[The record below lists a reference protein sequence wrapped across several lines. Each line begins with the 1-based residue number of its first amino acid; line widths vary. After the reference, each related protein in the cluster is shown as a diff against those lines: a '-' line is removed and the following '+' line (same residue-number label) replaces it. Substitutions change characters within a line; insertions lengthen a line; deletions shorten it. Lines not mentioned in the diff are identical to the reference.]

1 MVMSQ
6 LKIRELPR
14 APFGADIEGLDLSTD
29 LTADDKAL
37 LQRTFDERGLLRFRH
52 LDIDVNQQ
60 RFLAALV
67 IGREGP
73 APDGAPYDT
82 SDEFFVSNKEE
93 NGGAPFG
100 RLLYHCDMMW
110 SDNPFQVLTLYG
122 LEVVKPSVP
131 TVFASAANAWATLPD
146 ALRARVEGKHATH
159 VTGQQR
165 RGADEEGELLQPIR
179 ENERWVT
186 RPLPFNHP
194 RTGVPL
200 LYASQMMTRNI
211 EELSAEDSEALLEE
225 LFDHIYAPENSWQ
238 QDWEER
244 DLVMWDNFAI
254 QHARGAVDF
263 DGPPRTLRKVISPR
277 PVGITER
284 PTYSKTASAS

>member
-6 LKIRELPR
+6 LRVRDLDD
-14 APFGADIEGLDLSTD
+14 APFGADIEGLDPNKE
-29 LTADDKAL
+29 LTADEKAL
-37 LQRTFDERGLLRFRH
+37 LQRTFDERGLVRFRN
-52 LDIDVNQQ
+52 LDITTDQQ
-60 RFLAALV
+60 RYLAALM
-67 IGREGP
+67 IGLEGP
-73 APDGAPYDT
+73 APDGAPFDT
-82 SDEFFVSNKEE
+82 SDEFFVSNKED

-110 SDNPFQVLTLYG
+110 SDNPFSVLTLYG

-131 TVFASAANAWATLPD
+131 TVFSSAAYAWETLPET
-146 ALRARVEGKHATH
+146 LRARVQGKHATH

-165 RGADEEGELLQPIR
+165 RGADDGGELLQPIR

-186 RPLPFNHP
+186 RPLPFSHP

-200 LYASQMMTRNI
+200 LYTSQMMTRNI
-211 EELSAEDSEALLEE
+211 EELAADDSEALLDEIFTH
-225 LFDHIYAPENSWQ
+225 LYSPANTWQ
-238 QDWEER
+238 QDWEEK

-254 QHARGAVDF
+254 QHARGQVES

-277 PVGITER
+277 PLGMTER
-284 PTYSKTASAS
+284 PTFTKAASAS

>member
-1 MVMSQ
+1 MVMSP
-6 LKIRELPR
+6 LKVRELD
-14 APFGADIEGLDLSTD
+14 APFGADIEGLDPSARLD
-29 LTADDKAL
+29 AQDKAL
-37 LQRTFDERGLLRFRH
+37 LQRTFDDRGLLRFRN
-52 LDIDVNQQ
+52 LDMDADYQQ
-60 RFLAALV
+60 YLAALV

-73 APDGAPYDT
+73 GPDGAKYDT
-82 SDEFFVSNKEE
+82 SDEFFVSNREE
-93 NGGAPFG
+93 NAGAPFG

-131 TVFASAANAWATLPD
+131 TVFASAANGWATLPA

-165 RGADEEGELLQPIR
+165 RAKDDEEGELLQPIR

-186 RPLPFNHP
+186 RPMPFEHP
-194 RTGVPL
+194 RTGTAL

-211 EELSAEDSEALLEE
+211 EELPGDESEALLEE
-225 LFDHIYAPENSWQ
+225 LFEHLYSPANSWQ
-238 QDWEER
+238 QDWEEG

-254 QHARGAVDF
+254 QHARGAVDS

-277 PVGITER
+277 PSMATER
-284 PTYSKTASAS
+284 PTFIKAAGPS

>member
-1 MVMSQ
+1 MSQ
-6 LKIRELPR
+6 LKVRDLDG
-14 APFGADIEGLDLSTD
+14 APFGADIEGLDPNKV
-29 LTADDKAL
+29 LTADEKAL
-37 LQRTFDERGLLRFRH
+37 LQHTFDERGLLRFRN
-52 LDIDVNQQ
+52 LDIDTDQQ
-60 RFLAALV
+60 RYLAALM

-82 SDEFFVSNKEE
+82 SDGFFVSNKEE

-110 SDNPFQVLTLYG
+110 SDNPFSVLTLYG

-131 TVFASAANAWATLPD
+131 TVFASSANAWATLPE
-146 ALRARVEGKHATH
+146 ALRARVDGKHATH

-165 RGADEEGELLQPIR
+165 RGGDDDGGELLQPIR

-200 LYASQMMTRNI
+200 LYTSQMMTRNI
-211 EELSAEDSEALLEE
+211 EEYDAEASEALLEE
-225 LFDHIYAPENSWQ
+225 LFDHLYAPANSWR
-238 QDWEER
+238 QDWEEK

-254 QHARGAVDF
+254 QHARGQVES

-277 PVGITER
+277 PLGMTER
-284 PTYSKTASAS
+284 PTFSKADAK

>member
-1 MVMSQ
+1 MAMSQ
-6 LKIRELPR
+6 LEIRELD
-14 APFGADIEGLDLSTD
+14 APFGADVVGLEPSAELS
-29 LTADDKAL
+29 ADDKAL
-37 LQRTFDERGLLRFRH
+37 LQRSFDERGLLRFRN
-52 LDIDVNQQ
+52 LDIDTDYQQ
-60 RFLAALV
+60 YLAALV

-73 APDGAPYDT
+73 GPDGAKYDT
-82 SDEFFVSNKEE
+82 SDEFFVSNREE
-93 NGGAPFG
+93 NAGAPFG

-131 TVFASAANAWATLPD
+131 TVFASAANAWRTLPT

-165 RGADEEGELLQPIR
+165 RAKDDEDGELLQPIR

-186 RPLPFNHP
+186 RPLPFEHP
-194 RTGVPL
+194 RTGTPL

-211 EELSAEDSEALLEE
+211 EELSGEDSEALLEE
-225 LFDHIYAPENSWQ
+225 LFDHLYSPANSWQ
-238 QDWEER
+238 QDWDER

-254 QHARGAVDF
+254 QHARGAVDS

-277 PVGITER
+277 PSAATER
-284 PTYSKTASAS
+284 PRFSKAASPS

>member
-1 MVMSQ
+1 MSQ
-6 LKIRELPR
+6 LKVRELD
-14 APFGADIEGLDLSTD
+14 APFGADVEGLDPRAKLG
-29 LTADDKAL
+29 ADDKAL
-37 LQRTFDERGLLRFRH
+37 LQRTFDDRGLLRFRN
-52 LDIDVNQQ
+52 LDIDADCQQ
-60 RFLAALV
+60 YLAALV

-73 APDGAPYDT
+73 GPDGAKYDT
-82 SDEFFVSNKEE
+82 SDEFFVSNREE
-93 NGGAPFG
+93 NAGAPFG

-131 TVFASAANAWATLPD
+131 TLFASAANAWATLPT

-165 RGADEEGELLQPIR
+165 RAKDDEEGELLQPIR

-186 RPLPFNHP
+186 RPMPFEHP
-194 RTGVPL
+194 RTGTPL

-211 EELSAEDSEALLEE
+211 EELPGDESEALIEE
-225 LFDHIYAPENSWQ
+225 LFEHLYSPANSWQ
-238 QDWEER
+238 QDWEEG

-254 QHARGAVDF
+254 QHARGAVDS

-277 PVGITER
+277 PSRDTER
-284 PTYSKTASAS
+284 PTFSKAARSS

>member
-1 MVMSQ
+1 MSQ
-6 LKIRELPR
+6 LKVRELD
-14 APFGADIEGLDLSTD
+14 APFGADIEGLDPSGSLS
-29 LTADDKAL
+29 AADKAL
-37 LQRTFDERGLLRFRH
+37 LQRTFDERGLLRFH
-52 LDIDVNQQ
+52 NLDIDADYQQ
-60 RFLAALV
+60 YLAALV

-73 APDGAPYDT
+73 GPDGAKYDT
-82 SDEFFVSNKEE
+82 SDEFFVSNREE
-93 NGGAPFG
+93 NAGAPFG

-131 TVFASAANAWATLPD
+131 TVFASAANAWATLPT

-165 RGADEEGELLQPIR
+165 RAKDDEEGELLQPIR

-186 RPLPFNHP
+186 RPMPFEHP
-194 RTGVPL
+194 RTGTPL

-211 EELSAEDSEALLEE
+211 EELPGDESEALLEE
-225 LFDHIYAPENSWQ
+225 LFEHLYSPANSWQ
-238 QDWEER
+238 QDWEEG

-254 QHARGAVDF
+254 QHARGAVDS

-277 PVGITER
+277 PSRDTER
-284 PTYSKTASAS
+284 PRFTKATTS

>member
-1 MVMSQ
+1 MSQ
-6 LKIRELPR
+6 LKVRELD
-14 APFGADIEGLDLSTD
+14 APFGADVEGLDPGASLSP
-29 LTADDKAL
+29 ADKAL
-37 LQRTFDERGLLRFRH
+37 LQRTFDERGLLRFH
-52 LDIDVNQQ
+52 NLDIDADYQQ
-60 RFLAALV
+60 YLAALV

-73 APDGAPYDT
+73 GPDGAKYDT
-82 SDEFFVSNKEE
+82 SDEFFVSNREE
-93 NGGAPFG
+93 NAGAPFG

-131 TVFASAANAWATLPD
+131 TVFASAANAWATLPT

-165 RGADEEGELLQPIR
+165 RAKDDEEGELLQPIR

-186 RPLPFNHP
+186 RPLPFEHP
-194 RTGVPL
+194 RTGTPL

-211 EELSAEDSEALLEE
+211 EELPGDESEALLEE
-225 LFDHIYAPENSWQ
+225 LFEHLYSPANSWQ
-238 QDWEER
+238 QDWEEG

-254 QHARGAVDF
+254 QHARGAVDS

-277 PVGITER
+277 PSMDTER
-284 PTYSKTASAS
+284 PTFSKAAGSS

>member
-6 LKIRELPR
+6 LKVRDLDG
-14 APFGADIEGLDLSTD
+14 APFGADIEGLDPNKE
-29 LTADDKAL
+29 LTADEKAL
-37 LQRTFDERGLLRFRH
+37 LQRTFDERGLLRFRN
-52 LDIDVNQQ
+52 LDINTDQQ
-60 RFLAALV
+60 RYLAALM

-110 SDNPFQVLTLYG
+110 SDNPFSVLTLYG

-131 TVFASAANAWATLPD
+131 TVFASSANAWATLPD
-146 ALRARVEGKHATH
+146 SLRARVDGKHATH

-165 RGADEEGELLQPIR
+165 RGGDDDGGELLQPIR

-200 LYASQMMTRNI
+200 LYTSQMMTRNI
-211 EELSAEDSEALLEE
+211 EEYDAEESEALLEE

-238 QDWEER
+238 QDWEEK

-254 QHARGAVDF
+254 QHARGQVES

-277 PVGITER
+277 PLGMTER
-284 PTYSKTASAS
+284 PTYSKAGAK

>member
-1 MVMSQ
+1 MSQ
-6 LKIRELPR
+6 LKVRELD
-14 APFGADIEGLDLSTD
+14 APFGADIEGLDPS
-29 LTADDKAL
+29 ARVSAADKAL
-37 LQRTFDERGLLRFRH
+37 LQSTFDERGLLRFRN
-52 LDIDVNQQ
+52 LDIDADYQQ
-60 RFLAALV
+60 YLAALV

-73 APDGAPYDT
+73 GPDGAKYDT
-82 SDEFFVSNKEE
+82 SDEFFVSNREE
-93 NGGAPFG
+93 NAGAPFG

-131 TVFASAANAWATLPD
+131 TVFASAANAWATLPT

-165 RGADEEGELLQPIR
+165 RAKDDEEGELLQPIR

-186 RPLPFNHP
+186 RPMPFEHP
-194 RTGVPL
+194 RTGTPL

-211 EELSAEDSEALLEE
+211 EELPGDESEALLEE
-225 LFDHIYAPENSWQ
+225 LFEHLYSPANSWQ
-238 QDWEER
+238 QDWEEG

-254 QHARGAVDF
+254 QHARGAVDS

-277 PVGITER
+277 PARDTER
-284 PTYSKTASAS
+284 PTFSKAAGSS

>member
-6 LKIRELPR
+6 LKVRDLDG
-14 APFGADIEGLDLSTD
+14 APFGADIEGLDPSKE
-29 LTADDKAL
+29 LTADEKTL
-37 LQRTFDERGLLRFRH
+37 LQRTFDERGLLRFRN
-52 LDIDVNQQ
+52 LDINTDQQ
-60 RFLAALV
+60 RYLAALM

-73 APDGAPYDT
+73 APDGAPFDT

-110 SDNPFQVLTLYG
+110 SDNPFSVLTLYG

-131 TVFASAANAWATLPD
+131 TVFASSANAWATLPD
-146 ALRARVEGKHATH
+146 SLRARVDGKHATH

-165 RGADEEGELLQPIR
+165 RGGDDDGGELLQPIR

-200 LYASQMMTRNI
+200 LYTSQMMTRNI
-211 EELSAEDSEALLEE
+211 EEYDAEESEALLGE
-225 LFDHIYAPENSWQ
+225 LFDHIYAPANSWQ
-238 QDWEER
+238 QDWEEK

-254 QHARGAVDF
+254 QHARGQVES

-277 PVGITER
+277 PLGMTER
-284 PTYSKTASAS
+284 PTFSKAGAK

>member
-6 LKIRELPR
+6 LKVREFFD
-14 APFGADIEGLDLSTD
+14 APFGADIEGLDPARELD
-29 LTADDKAL
+29 ADDKAL
-37 LQRTFDERGLLRFRH
+37 LQRTFDERGLLRFRN
-52 LDIDVNQQ
+52 LDINADYQQ
-60 RFLAALV
+60 YLAALV

-73 APDGAPYDT
+73 GPDGAKYDT
-82 SDEFFVSNKEE
+82 SDEFFVSNREE
-93 NGGAPFG
+93 NAGAPFG

-122 LEVVKPSVP
+122 LEVAKPSVP
-131 TVFASAANAWATLPD
+131 TVFASAACGWATLPSE
-146 ALRARVEGKHATH
+146 LRSRVEGKHATH

-165 RGADEEGELLQPIR
+165 RANDDEGELLQPIR

-186 RPLPFNHP
+186 RPMPFEHP
-194 RTGVPL
+194 RTGAPL

-211 EELSAEDSEALLEE
+211 EELPAEESEALLDE
-225 LFDHIYAPENSWQ
+225 LFEHLYRPANSWQ
-238 QDWEER
+238 QDWEEG

-254 QHARGAVDF
+254 QHARGAVSS

-277 PVGITER
+277 PSMATER
-284 PTYSKTASAS
+284 PRFDKVNSS

>member
-1 MVMSQ
+1 MSYIKVRD
-6 LKIRELPR
+6 LDD
-14 APFGADIEGLDLSTD
+14 APFGADIEGLDLSTE
-29 LTADDKAL
+29 LSAEDKAL
-37 LQRTFDERGLLRFRH
+37 LQRTFDERGLLRFRN
-52 LDIDVNQQ
+52 LDLETDQQ
-60 RFLAALV
+60 RYLAALV
-67 IGREGP
+67 IGLEGP

-82 SDEFFVSNKEE
+82 SDHFFVSNKEE

-110 SDNPFQVLTLYG
+110 SDNPFSVLTLYG

-131 TVFASAANAWATLPD
+131 TVFASSANAWATLPD

-165 RGADEEGELLQPIR
+165 RGGDDDGDLLQPVR

-194 RTGVPL
+194 RTGTPL
-200 LYASQMMTRNI
+200 LYTSQMMTRDI
-211 EELSAEDSEALLEE
+211 EELSAEDSEALLDE
-225 LFDHIYAPENSWQ
+225 LFEHIYAPANSWQ
-238 QDWEER
+238 QDWEEK
-244 DLVMWDNFAI
+244 DLVMWDNFAV
-254 QHARGAVDF
+254 QHARGVVAS

-277 PVGITER
+277 PSGMNER
-284 PTYSKTASAS
+284 PTFTKAASAS

>member
-1 MVMSQ
+1 MSQ
-6 LKIRELPR
+6 LKVRELD
-14 APFGADIEGLDLSTD
+14 APFGADIEGLDPSASLS
-29 LTADDKAL
+29 AADKAL
-37 LQRTFDERGLLRFRH
+37 LQRTFDERGLLRFH
-52 LDIDVNQQ
+52 NLDIDADYQQ
-60 RFLAALV
+60 YLAALV

-73 APDGAPYDT
+73 GPDGAKYDT
-82 SDEFFVSNKEE
+82 SDEFFVSNREE
-93 NGGAPFG
+93 NAGAPFG

-131 TVFASAANAWATLPD
+131 TVFASAANAWATLPT
-146 ALRARVEGKHATH
+146 ALRARAEGKHATH

-200 LYASQMMTRNI
+200 LYA
-211 EELSAEDSEALLEE
+211 
-225 LFDHIYAPENSWQ
+225 
-238 QDWEER
+238 
-244 DLVMWDNFAI
+244 
-254 QHARGAVDF
+254 
-263 DGPPRTLRKVISPR
+263 
-277 PVGITER
+277 
-284 PTYSKTASAS
+284 

>member
-1 MVMSQ
+1 MSQ
-6 LKIRELPR
+6 LKVHEFSD
-14 APFGADIEGLDLSTD
+14 APFGADIEGLVPGAELD
-29 LTADDKAL
+29 ADDKAL
-37 LQRTFDERGLLRFRH
+37 LQCTFDERGLLRIRN
-52 LDIDVNQQ
+52 LDVDADYQQ
-60 RFLAALV
+60 YLAALV

-73 APDGAPYDT
+73 GPDGAKYDT
-82 SDEFFVSNKEE
+82 SDEFFVSNREE
-93 NGGAPFG
+93 NAGAPFG

-131 TVFASAANAWATLPD
+131 TVFASAANGWATLSPE
-146 ALRARVEGKHATH
+146 LRARVEGKHATH

-165 RGADEEGELLQPIR
+165 RAKDDEEGELLQPIR

-186 RPLPFNHP
+186 RPMPFEHP
-194 RTGVPL
+194 RTGTPL

-211 EELSAEDSEALLEE
+211 EELPDDESEALLEE
-225 LFDHIYAPENSWQ
+225 LFEHLYSPANSWQ
-238 QDWEER
+238 QDWAEG

-254 QHARGAVDF
+254 QHARGAVDS

-277 PVGITER
+277 PSMDTER
-284 PTYSKTASAS
+284 PRFTKAGTS

>member
-1 MVMSQ
+1 MSQ
-6 LKIRELPR
+6 LKVRELD
-14 APFGADIEGLDLSTD
+14 APFGADIEGLDPSARLS
-29 LTADDKAL
+29 AADKAL
-37 LQRTFDERGLLRFRH
+37 LQSTFDERGLLRLRN
-52 LDIDVNQQ
+52 LDIDADYQQ
-60 RFLAALV
+60 YLAALV

-73 APDGAPYDT
+73 GPDGAKYDT
-82 SDEFFVSNKEE
+82 SDEFFVSNREE
-93 NGGAPFG
+93 NAGAPFG

-122 LEVVKPSVP
+122 LEVVNPSVP
-131 TVFASAANAWATLPD
+131 TVFASAANAWATLPT

-165 RGADEEGELLQPIR
+165 RAKDDEEGELLQPIR

-186 RPLPFNHP
+186 RPMPFEHP
-194 RTGVPL
+194 RTGTPL

-211 EELSAEDSEALLEE
+211 EELPGDESEALLEE
-225 LFDHIYAPENSWQ
+225 LFEHLYSPANSWQ
-238 QDWEER
+238 QDWEEG

-254 QHARGAVDF
+254 QHARGAVDS

-277 PVGITER
+277 PSRDTER
-284 PTYSKTASAS
+284 PTFSKAAGSS

>member
-1 MVMSQ
+1 MSQ
-6 LKIRELPR
+6 LKVRELD
-14 APFGADIEGLDLSTD
+14 APFGADVEGLDPGASLSP
-29 LTADDKAL
+29 ADKAL
-37 LQRTFDERGLLRFRH
+37 LQRTFDERGLLRFH
-52 LDIDVNQQ
+52 NLDIGAEYQQ
-60 RFLAALV
+60 YLAALV

-73 APDGAPYDT
+73 GPDGAKYDT
-82 SDEFFVSNKEE
+82 SDEFFVSNREE
-93 NGGAPFG
+93 NAGAPFG

-131 TVFASAANAWATLPD
+131 TVFASAANAWATLPT

-165 RGADEEGELLQPIR
+165 RAKDDEEGELLQPIR

-186 RPLPFNHP
+186 RPLPFEHP
-194 RTGVPL
+194 RTGTPL

-211 EELSAEDSEALLEE
+211 EELPGDESEALLEE
-225 LFDHIYAPENSWQ
+225 LFEHLYSPANSWQ
-238 QDWEER
+238 QDWEEG

-254 QHARGAVDF
+254 QHARGAVDS

-277 PVGITER
+277 PSRDTER
-284 PTYSKTASAS
+284 PTFSKAAGSS